1 MYAFWY
7 RKIKSKNENNKN
19 RIKEKQINVKQK
31 EDMLSISVY
40 KIQSIFNFCE
50 MEMRMDPFEC
60 NIMNIFNTNKCIQ
73 WRWMWLK
80 TNANTNQC
88 KYSAKWKALL
98 EKHSNQQITILRLSF
113 HSLRFTSIVSKKK
126 LTLSLRCVQLIR
138 NKFAAYSQYIQV
150 AKCLLGTSIVFG
162 SIDQTIWNEILYWV
176 RSTAERRISQVDLKW
191 NQLWSGFFESS
202 LIFKLIHSHVIAKSV
217 TLKYIIMN
225 LYCLTYVSRQWLNW
239 KKQH

>member
-1 MYAFWY
+1 MW
-7 RKIKSKNENNKN
+7 ILSQMKS
-19 RIKEKQINVKQK
+19 IVG
-31 EDMLSISVY
+31 
-40 KIQSIFNFCE
+40 
-50 MEMRMDPFEC
+50 
-60 NIMNIFNTNKCIQ
+60 
-73 WRWMWLK
+73 
-80 TNANTNQC
+80 
-88 KYSAKWKALL
+88 KALESTNYNSQTL
-98 EKHSNQQITILRLSF
+98 FSF
-113 HSLRFTSIVSKKK
+113 IA
-126 LTLSLRCVQLIR
+126 LSLRCVQLIR

-225 LYCLTYVSRQWLNW
+225 LYCLTYVKRQWLNW